1 LTACFAVQDC
11 DAREQYQ
18 EAALSTRS
26 TAESRIIRSV
36 EFPVSTIMRHNITL
50 CIIVVLALLLQG
62 CGKKGP
68 LTLPQDYASGA
79 QSSLSGR

>member
-1 LTACFAVQDC
+1 
-11 DAREQYQ
+11 
-18 EAALSTRS
+18 
-26 TAESRIIRSV
+26 
-36 EFPVSTIMRHNITL
+36 MRHNITL